1 MAQLSTKIKSY
12 CEANGVSNVDFTKDV
27 MLQDDSNGQGAYIK
41 EWNLDIAQPTDEQL
55 ASHETAANTEENNT
69 QVDATRRS
77 QYGSWNDQLDEIYH
91 SIDDWTLVYEHKE
104 EFDGESLDTLIKCY
118 IDIANADDFIHE
130 NEVVLIQHAIKIW
143 GLDIVVEKPKSGDRL
158 KIKE

>member
-1 MAQLSTKIKSY
+1 MTTEKFIELKTEELRQQQFDDSLEKIK
-12 CEANGVSNVDFTKDV
+12 A
-27 MLQDDSNGQGAYIK
+27 
-41 EWNLDIAQPTDEQL
+41 
-55 ASHETAANTEENNT
+55 
-69 QVDATRRS
+69 
-77 QYGSWNDQLDEIYH
+77 
-91 SIDDWTLVYEHKE
+91 KE